1 MPDINARGPRPHEA
15 IHQVT
20 ASSIKRQKHTSNTA
34 TFGSSTYDINPQYQQ
49 ASRKITAFPPPST
62 ANHNFIIQIF
72 KNPPEMCQYENI
84 HYGCGH
90 AARRLI
96 KHCHFARN
104 DPNHQC
110 FGAWSVKREWSNP
123 TEYCRNC
130 AYYVRQGSYG
140 HAR

>member
-1 MPDINARGPRPHEA
+1 
-15 IHQVT
+15 
-20 ASSIKRQKHTSNTA
+20 
-34 TFGSSTYDINPQYQQ
+34 
-49 ASRKITAFPPPST
+49 
-62 ANHNFIIQIF
+62 
-72 KNPPEMCQYENI
+72 MCQYENI

-90 AARRLI
+90 TVRRLI

-130 AYYVRQGSYG
+130 AYYARQRAFGL
-140 HAR
+140 AR

>member
-1 MPDINARGPRPHEA
+1 MT
-15 IHQVT
+15 V
-20 ASSIKRQKHTSNTA
+20 
-34 TFGSSTYDINPQYQQ
+34 GSK
-49 ASRKITAFPPPST
+49 A
-62 ANHNFIIQIF
+62 
-72 KNPPEMCQYENI
+72 MCQYENI

-90 AARRLI
+90 AVRRLI

-130 AYYVRQGSYG
+130 AYYARQRAFG
-140 HAR
+140 HGR

>member
-1 MPDINARGPRPHEA
+1 
-15 IHQVT
+15 
-20 ASSIKRQKHTSNTA
+20 
-34 TFGSSTYDINPQYQQ
+34 
-49 ASRKITAFPPPST
+49 
-62 ANHNFIIQIF
+62 
-72 KNPPEMCQYENI
+72 MCQYENI

-123 TEYCRNC
+123 TEYCRNYRGVMVMLVENLVV
-130 AYYVRQGSYG
+130 ALDVGQDQLLVLV
-140 HAR
+140 

>member
-1 MPDINARGPRPHEA
+1 M
-15 IHQVT
+15 
-20 ASSIKRQKHTSNTA
+20 QK
-34 TFGSSTYDINPQYQQ
+34 TFGS
-49 ASRKITAFPPPST
+49 KV
-62 ANHNFIIQIF
+62 
-72 KNPPEMCQYENI
+72 MCQYENI

-90 AARRLI
+90 AVRRLI

-130 AYYVRQGSYG
+130 AYYARQRTFG
-140 HAR
+140 HGR

>member
-1 MPDINARGPRPHEA
+1 MTGLSHARHEYSQSSKKKRVDDIFVPRP
-15 IHQVT
+15 VLPLYT
-20 ASSIKRQKHTSNTA
+20 SIPV
-34 TFGSSTYDINPQYQQ
+34 GSK
-49 ASRKITAFPPPST
+49 A
-62 ANHNFIIQIF
+62 
-72 KNPPEMCQYENI
+72 MCQYENI

-90 AARRLI
+90 AVRRLI

-130 AYYVRQGSYG
+130 AYYARQRTFG
-140 HAR
+140 HGR